1 MFSTTAFLRRK
12 PIFELKKI
20 TVIGGGLSG
29 LVAAIRLVRAQIP
42 VRLFEKKIIRF
53 IASAESISPMK
64 PYLT

>member
-1 MFSTTAFLRRK
+1 M
-12 PIFELKKI
+12 KKI